1 MSDLIELR
9 NDIAASIFLLPCK
22 EEELFQRDFLKNKSQ
37 YGIQLFIRRL
47 EQLDALYYKGDVM
60 HIKKKWAKEN
70 LKEYELDFRTD
81 REKYIDGLSD
91 FERAVYGL

>member
-9 NDIAASIFLLPCK
+9 NDIAASLFLLPCK
-22 EEELFQRDFLKNKSQ
+22 EEELFERDFLKNKSQ

-60 HIKKKWAKEN
+60 HHN
-70 LKEYELDFRTD
+70 GR
-81 REKYIDGLSD
+81 KYKTLQQKDNKCNKSKL
-91 FERAVYGL
+91 FTYK

>member
-9 NDIAASIFLLPCK
+9 NDIAALLFLLPCK
-22 EEELFQRDFLKNKSQ
+22 KEELFERDFLKNKSQ

-47 EQLDALYYKGDVM
+47 EQLDALYYKGEVM

-70 LKEYELDFRTD
+70 LKEYEIDFRTD
-81 REKYIDGLSD
+81 KEKYIDGLSE

>member
-9 NDIAASIFLLPCK
+9 NDIAASLFLLPCA
-22 EEELFQRDFLKNKSQ
+22 ESELFERDFLKSKSN

-47 EQLDALYYKGDVM
+47 EQLGAIYYKGEIM

-70 LKEYELDFRTD
+70 LKGYELDFRTD
-81 REKYIDGLSD
+81 KEKYVDGLSD